1 MLFGGG
7 PPPRA
12 GLGVD
17 LGVSYA
23 TLSRRQD
30 LIPGRFDTSDV
41 TAKLAVVGIGQAR
54 LSPEN
59 LGAGTPER
67 EWRIHLAV
75 GPSHDEV
82 LRKVSNEEPVTASGT
97 GRYLGFA
104 ALGRLPIGPR
114 DSVELGFERRDED
127 ATDLFILGKRTFDG
141 SRSGVSRR
149 LDLGGG
155 WRHRW
160 HGLEAA
166 AGLRWGSLTGGNETG
181 ETLYRAHGGLLGGAA
196 EVRLRVGRL
205 GSFLRAERMSG
216 SLNVRERSVSAS
228 VDRDRSRDA
237 VLQTGSAGLSYSW
250 PRTDLALSL
259 SSDRQR
265 LPFVSLAVLGTEAS
279 AFDRGLHPESDVREV
294 FWNVVLRRSF
304 TPALRALAQI
314 RLGYGT
320 ETVTLSDPSGGSSP
334 MILNIRRRG
343 TFGAGLSGQLG
354 SPAVV
359 FYVGVEVALGR
370 PADGG

>member
-1 MLFGGG
+1 MLFGSG

-54 LSPEN
+54 LSPED

-67 EWRIHLAV
+67 EWRVHVAV

-82 LRKVSNEEPVTASGT
+82 LRKVANEEPVIASGT

-127 ATDLFILGKRTFDG
+127 ATDLFILGKRTFAG
-141 SRSGVSRR
+141 SREGVSRR

-166 AGLRWGSLTGGNETG
+166 AGLRWGSVTGENETA
-181 ETLYRAHGGLLGGAA
+181 ETFYRAHGALFGGAA
-196 EVRLRVGRL
+196 EVRARL
-205 GSFLRAERMSG
+205 GRFEGFLRAERISG
-216 SLNVRERSVSAS
+216 SLDVHEQSSSVAF
-228 VDRDRSRDA
+228 DRRLSRDA
-237 VLQTGSAGLSYSW
+237 SFQTGSVGLSYSW

-259 SSDRQR
+259 SSDRQK

-279 AFDRGLHPESDVREV
+279 AFDGGLHPDSDVKEV

-334 MILNIRRRG
+334 VILNIRRRG